1 MYNVMSRKD
10 ENDVLQRMRKKLKMQ
25 HDVLLEDAFEAKK
38 QWGFFSKKDMKLHSF
53 VLCEE
58 CYDRI
63 TAQFVIPPDV
73 SEVTEL

>member
-1 MYNVMSRKD
+1 MMYCNACG
-10 ENDVLQRMRKKLKMQ
+10 KKLKMQ

-58 CYDRI
+58 CYARI

>member
-1 MYNVMSRKD
+1 MGI
-10 ENDVLQRMRKKLKMQ
+10 LFQ
-25 HDVLLEDAFEAKK
+25 
-38 QWGFFSKKDMKLHSF
+38 KDMKLHSF

>member
-1 MYNVMSRKD
+1 MMYCNACG
-10 ENDVLQRMRKKLKMQ
+10 KKLKMQ

-73 SEVTEL
+73 SDVTEL

>member
-1 MYNVMSRKD
+1 MMYCNACG
-10 ENDVLQRMRKKLKMQ
+10 KKLKMQ
-25 HDVLLEDAFEAKK
+25 HDVLLEDAVEAKK
-38 QWGFFSKKDMKLHSF
+38 QWGFFSKIDMKLHSCVF
-53 VLCEE
+53 CEE

>member
-1 MYNVMSRKD
+1 MMYGNACG
-10 ENDVLQRMRKKLKMQ
+10 KKLKMQ

-38 QWGFFSKKDMKLHSF
+38 QWGFFSKKDMKLNSF

>member
-1 MYNVMSRKD
+1 MMYCNACG
-10 ENDVLQRMRKKLKMQ
+10 KKLKMQ

-38 QWGFFSKKDMKLHSF
+38 
-53 VLCEE
+53 E

>member
-1 MYNVMSRKD
+1 MMYCNACG
-10 ENDVLQRMRKKLKMQ
+10 KKLKMQ

-38 QWGFFSKKDMKLHSF
+38 QWGFFSKKDMKLYSF

>member
-1 MYNVMSRKD
+1 MSMMYCNACG
-10 ENDVLQRMRKKLKMQ
+10 KKLKMQ

-38 QWGFFSKKDMKLHSF
+38 QWRFFSKKDMKLHSF

>member
-10 ENDVLQRMRKKLKMQ
+10 ENDVLQRMRKLKMQ